1 MKTKQIIQQGLN
13 KISQVYHNEIP
24 LSDIFGLIKSQG
36 GIPVMEDG
44 QEWQGFLCGKSSNAT
59 IQINGLNK
67 IKFVHISWY
76 MMESG
81 RYEITSYL
89 I

>member
-1 MKTKQIIQQGLN
+1 MQTKQVIQKGLN

-24 LSDIFGLIKSQG
+24 LSEIFSLIKSQG
-36 GIPVMEDG
+36 GLPVMEDG
-44 QEWQGFLCGKSSNAT
+44 QEWQGFLCGKSSKAT

-67 IKFVHISWY
+67 IKFVYISWY
-76 MMESG
+76 QMESG

>member
-1 MKTKQIIQQGLN
+1 MQTKKVIQQGLN

-24 LSDIFGLIKSQG
+24 LSKIFNLIKAQG
-36 GIPVMEDG
+36 GLPVMEDG
-44 QEWQGFLCGKSSNAT
+44 QEWQGFLCGKSSNAN
-59 IQINGLNK
+59 IEIRGLNK
-67 IKFVHISWY
+67 INFVYIAWY
-76 MMESG
+76 QMESG